1 MVDAKALLSVASCNA
16 DDNQTERN
24 NDEEEKEHKVY
35 TEAQLTRP
43 DAAIAEEM
51 NNPDLTTDLVFAFNR
66 ECRPMLRETV
76 LVAAC
81 LALKDATAEA

>member
-1 MVDAKALLSVASCNA
+1 MKKRKSTKYIQKLNSLDP
-16 DDNQTERN
+16 
-24 NDEEEKEHKVY
+24 
-35 TEAQLTRP
+35 TRP
-43 DAAIAEEM
+43 LPKM